1 MDLDVHM
8 RRVIDNLSVD
18 LNSLSSE
25 AKRKFTPVKEA
36 SEASLLKLRQ
46 INSLKS
52 NLFKS
57 KKDQNYSS

>member
-25 AKRKFTPVKEA
+25 AKRKFTPVKEVGR
-36 SEASLLKLRQ
+36 LHNYLTLIIKTLKL
-46 INSLKS
+46 
-52 NLFKS
+52 
-57 KKDQNYSS
+57 Y